1 MIKVEK
7 KQKIQHAHFTRLET
21 WAMNSEIDS
30 SLAKAPKEWSF
41 DGLASFASDVTASNL
56 AGGVEAALEDPPT
69 PTL

>member
-1 MIKVEK
+1 
-7 KQKIQHAHFTRLET
+7 
-21 WAMNSEIDS
+21 MNSEIDS

-56 AGGVEAALEDPPT
+56 AGGVEAALEDPPM